1 LHQQVDSTRNNS
13 LIQTQTIVTLS
24 KVITP
29 QAMQQ
34 CLKFIYSGTIDK
46 EYLDMQVSEIR
57 LRLETKKHKNI
68 YHHK

>member
-68 YHHK
+68 YHNK